1 MFDHNHTRAL
11 PKEMVHKSAAD
22 EAFVTGV
29 TAYADGWISR
39 ARLPDRHSFHNDAL
53 GLQSGYHDP
62 LLVLEAFRQ
71 GIIAGSHLVY
81 GVPFDCQYVL
91 RYCAFSVLDFRELAV
106 NKVPA
111 DFEFRTAIR
120 RELRSGGKGPVKG
133 LELIGTATHDGIDAM
148 ELSGAFGW
156 MTQDDWMQMRAGA
169 RWETSSQPAAADP
182 LKVGRSRSEHVV
194 IGEPSEPGD
203 DGPFSAPIVVNLDDP
218 TFFDHP
224 QDHLPGALILEAFRQ
239 LALAA
244 LGERASTVVG
254 PSRMRCDFHSFA
266 ELNPSCI
273 VTATPTEDVLSF
285 RAELTQSGLRRAS
298 TELAFRAVE
307 SQS

>member
-1 MFDHNHTRAL
+1 MFDHNDTRAL
-11 PKEMVHKSAAD
+11 PKEMVHKHAVD

-29 TAYADGWISR
+29 TAYADGWISH

-53 GLQSGYHDP
+53 GCQSRYHDP

-91 RYCAFSVLDFRELAV
+91 RYCAFSVLDFRGLAV
-106 NKVPA
+106 TDGPA

-120 RELRSGGKGPVKG
+120 RELRSRGKGPVKG
-133 LELIGTATHDGIDAM
+133 LELLGTATRDGIDAM

-156 MTQDDWMQMRAGA
+156 MTEDDWTQLRTGA
-169 RWETSSQPAAADP
+169 RWEISSQPVAADP
-182 LKVGRSRSEHVV
+182 RKVGRSRSEHVV
-194 IGEPSEPGD
+194 IGEPGEPGG
-203 DGPFSAPIVVNLDDP
+203 DGSWSAPIVVNLGDP

-224 QDHLPGALILEAFRQ
+224 QDHLPGALILEACRQ
-239 LALAA
+239 LAVAA

-273 VTATPTEDVLSF
+273 VALTPAEDALSF

-298 TELAFRAVE
+298 TELTFTE
-307 SQS
+307 MDSLS